1 MFLNP
6 LCSEVQHLLC
16 KAPPCTVSS
25 HAPYH
30 SCRHSSRPRT
40 RQLNRRPSLLASVL
54 RRMDGHTKSSTLE
67 ATQEFLLYPFEPIPN
82 CRPMLSTVINVYSTS
97 FNKPDPVQTTPPP
110 LCRNGLIRLLYRP
123 SARWDH
129 QIAVCCGQQRHHW
142 GDVKPMGLLFLHYLH
157 SRSKES

>member
-1 MFLNP
+1 
-6 LCSEVQHLLC
+6 
-16 KAPPCTVSS
+16 
-25 HAPYH
+25 
-30 SCRHSSRPRT
+30 
-40 RQLNRRPSLLASVL
+40 
-54 RRMDGHTKSSTLE
+54 MDGHTKSSTLE

-97 FNKPDPVQTTPPP
+97 FNKPDPVQTTSPP

-142 GDVKPMGLLFLHYLH
+142 GTSSRWAYCFCTICTLEVRSHEGQGQYSLLLLSRSFPRYLLIAVTAQGTPCSSLFL
-157 SRSKES
+157 SRQTKRGWGVDGNFLFP